1 MFGWIKK
8 IGSTLSLLKDV
19 YDLLQTVASEL
30 KEVRECV
37 DDQESLEEIRKELK
51 EIRGRIPDLDA

>member
-1 MFGWIKK
+1 MFSWIKK

-19 YDLLQTVASEL
+19 YDLLQTVATEL
-30 KEVRECV
+30 KEVRDCV
-37 DDQESLEEIRKELK
+37 ENQESLEEIRKELK